1 MGDDNINFCL
11 TVRDPALTLNKI
23 ITPEELDEFYKQ
35 LNYNEMNSTAEYNND
50 HEALLCL
57 NDIPNLE
64 IHYRENYN
72 VKGLSQILQY
82 YGIAKKKMTKDEM
95 IQMLIFYET
104 DPTHRMQALDR
115 LRLWQNIAEL
125 KSNSFFSKYILFDI

>member
-11 TVRDPALTLNKI
+11 TASDQSIPLNKI
-23 ITPEELDEFYKQ
+23 ITQEELDEFYKQ
-35 LNYNEMNSTAEYNND
+35 LNYNEMNSTAEYNTD
-50 HEALLCL
+50 REALLCL
-57 NDIPNLE
+57 NDIHNLE

-72 VKGLSQILQY
+72 VKRLVQILQY
-82 YGIAKKKMTKDEM
+82 YGINKNKMTKDEM

-104 DPTHRMQALDR
+104 DPAHRMQALER
-115 LRLWQNIAEL
+115 LRLWQNITEL